1 MLCDTEFMS
10 VLVLFE
16 GRGSNP
22 LSDKYV
28 YFEQFVDFHDPDR
41 EIGKTQEE
49 SGVLMSSVLVVLAGR
64 GHREGEKKKGRGDVG
79 FE

>member
-1 MLCDTEFMS
+1 MG

-22 LSDKYV
+22 LSDKYFC
-28 YFEQFVDFHDPDR
+28 FEQFVDFHEPNR
-41 EIGKTQEE
+41 EIGNKQEE
-49 SGVLMSSVLVVLAGR
+49 SGVLMSSVLAGK
-64 GHREGEKKKGRGDVG
+64 GHREGEKQKGRGFLNGDVG